1 MLEHP
6 CPQTVDEPIRVL
18 GLDGE
23 DWTLIG
29 SLAVVV
35 YVLST
40 PFAGV
45 AAGVFGMIGIR
56 LAKRGRPPGALRHAL
71 WLLGFP
77 LPGWPLAPPPHGRR
91 YSPWR

>member
-1 MLEHP
+1 M
-6 CPQTVDEPIRVL
+6 L

-23 DWTLIG
+23 DWALIS
-29 SLAVVV
+29 SLAVII

-45 AAGVFGMIGIR
+45 AAGVFQMIAIR
-56 LAKRGRPPGALRHAL
+56 LAKRGRPPGALRHAF
-71 WLLGFP
+71 WLLGFR
-77 LPGWPLAPPPHGRR
+77 LPGWPQAPAAQGQR

>member
-1 MLEHP
+1 MD
-6 CPQTVDEPIRVL
+6 TDT
-18 GLDGE
+18 DE
-23 DWTLIG
+23 DWALIG
-29 SLAVVV
+29 SLAVIV

-45 AAGVFGMIGIR
+45 AAGVFQMIAVR
-56 LAKRGRPPGALRHAL
+56 LAKRGRPPGALRHAF

-77 LPGWPLAPPPHGRR
+77 LPGWPQAPAAEGQR

>member
-1 MLEHP
+1 MLEHQ
-6 CPQTVDEPIRVL
+6 CPRTVDEPIRVL

-23 DWTLIG
+23 DWALIG
-29 SLAVVV
+29 SLAVIV

-45 AAGVFGMIGIR
+45 AAGVFQMIAIR
-56 LAKRGRPPGALRHAL
+56 LAKRGRPPGALRHAF

-77 LPGWPLAPPPHGRR
+77 LPGWPQAPPAEGQR

>member
-6 CPQTVDEPIRVL
+6 CPRTVDEPIRVL

-29 SLAVVV
+29 TFAVIV
-35 YVLST
+35 YVMAT

-45 AAGVFGMIGIR
+45 AAGVFAMIGIR
-56 LAKRGRPPGALRHAL
+56 VAKRGRPPGALRHAL

-77 LPGWPLAPPPHGRR
+77 LPEWPQAPPAQGQR